1 MKSFR
6 YLSVCEY
13 SEGQNEP
20 EFKKPRVIEFKEGM
34 PTAYYDTPE
43 WEGASIIDSSHILYG
58 NLDELICKFDICD
71 LNETIE
77 SIHLL
82 LFH

>member
-1 MKSFR
+1 
-6 YLSVCEY
+6 
-13 SEGQNEP
+13 
-20 EFKKPRVIEFKEGM
+20 M